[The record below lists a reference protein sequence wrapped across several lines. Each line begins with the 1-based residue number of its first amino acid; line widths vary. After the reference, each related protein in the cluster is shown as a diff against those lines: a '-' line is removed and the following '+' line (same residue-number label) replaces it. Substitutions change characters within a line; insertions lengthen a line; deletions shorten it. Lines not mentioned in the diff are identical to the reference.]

1 MRLKIKKNDEKFQIS
16 TILDRQ
22 PYLNT
27 TKVSP
32 QIKYEKVLYSIY
44 ILFLQ
49 EQKFGLFHHSEKNE
63 AQNKK
68 NDRNLPISA
77 ILDQPYLNNTTKV
90 NPKLENRKLRSSII
104 ILRQ

>member
-1 MRLKIKKNDEKFQIS
+1 MGSAIFEYNKGQS
-16 TILDRQ
+16 
-22 PYLNT
+22 
-27 TKVSP
+27 S
-32 QIKYEKVLYSIY
+32 KYEKILHSIY

-49 EQKFGLFHHSEKNE
+49 EQKFGLFHHLEKNE
-63 AQNKK
+63 AQTKK

-77 ILDQPYLNNTTKV
+77 ILDQPYLNTTKV